1 MAGAEQHGEGH
12 ESDEGQRIIGDGQR
26 RSDLE
31 AGLGESEDEEVASAR
46 EPARGNGAKGPD
58 KTCPPST
65 SDGNTEAD
73 CRICLLSDKLGNL
86 ITPCACDGTLKYCHY
101 KCLKHWVK
109 ESRSLSCEI
118 CGQAYLEPFRTKL
131 ANTVARAEKLEQ
143 ERRDAA
149 LAAQLTGVGASDNML
164 PADNRPAGRLWCRVI
179 LLILVTVGLLYIV
192 LFLSKGSH
200 FSFWTVMLLRVLSFV
215 VPFYLIGRG
224 IMALQKYRQER
235 GLIVDQ

>member
-1 MAGAEQHGEGH
+1 MAGVQQLGEQH
-12 ESDEGQRIIGDGQR
+12 ESDEGQRIIGAAQR

-31 AGLGESEDEEVASAR
+31 TGLGESEDEEVAF
-46 EPARGNGAKGPD
+46 ARGKTGADEAKGEG

-65 SDGNTEAD
+65 SDGDTEAD
-73 CRICLLSDKLGNL
+73 CRICLLSNKLGNL

-101 KCLKHWVK
+101 KCLKNWVK
-109 ESRSLSCEI
+109 ESRTLSCEI
-118 CGQAYLEPFRTKL
+118 CGQTYLEPFRTKL

-149 LAAQLTGVGASDNML
+149 LAAQLTGGGASDNML
-164 PADNRPAGRLWCRVI
+164 PAADRPAGRLWCRVI
-179 LLILVTVGLLYIV
+179 LLILVTVGLLYVV

-224 IMALQKYRQER
+224 IMALQRYRQER